1 MTTIS
6 SMNEYGALFLMSAIV
21 FGAFVSEDGA
31 TITAA
36 TLAASNLLDPRLA
49 FFSAFTGLWAGD
61 LGVYALSRRIGP
73 SFVRHRWFSGLVSKQ
88 SVDQHVPTGSEGRL
102 GLAVS
107 RFFPGT
113 RLPAY
118 VSAGFRRM
126 PIQVFLTITA
136 LTAVAWVLLIFLV
149 IGLIPSHAAVFQH
162 QLEIMS
168 LSGLTLFALLTLL
181 RKKVAIVRA
190 QMLLVVERI
199 RRWEF
204 WPAWLFY
211 IPVAGFCAWLGIR
224 FRGLALPTVANPSQ
238 KNGGIVGESK
248 FEILRTLTGT
258 SPEFTAD
265 AFLIAAGNE
274 SERYS
279 RLRKICDKNEIEFP
293 FVLKPDTGQRGAGFK
308 TIQSFEEAR
317 GYLAKVSAPL
327 VLQRYVHGPK
337 EAGIFYYRFPGEPR
351 GHIFG
356 ITRKE
361 FPSVVGDGVRTLREL
376 VKADPRARLISQTYL
391 KRFAAAA
398 GEVLEAGRSLRLVEA
413 GNHCQG
419 CIFLDGADLLT
430 EELLEVF
437 DAVSRKLPEFF
448 VGRYDIRYAS
458 DSELR
463 AGHNFKIIEL
473 NGAASEATNIY
484 DSSNSIWS
492 AYATLYQQWSIVYR
506 IGAENRRRGNRP
518 ARWWAVVKDW
528 LVFSSQALEFPM
540 AD

>member
-1 MTTIS
+1 
-6 SMNEYGALFLMSAIV
+6 MNEYGTLFLMAAII
-21 FGAFVSEDGA
+21 FGAFLSEDGA

-36 TLAASNLLDPRLA
+36 TLAASKLLDPRLA
-49 FFSAFTGLWAGD
+49 FVSAFAGLWAGD
-61 LGVYALSRRIGP
+61 LGMYALARSMGP
-73 SFVRHRWFSGLVSKQ
+73 ALVRHPWFARWFSKHNS
-88 SVDQHVPTGSEGRL
+88 DEGMRAQGEGQL
-102 GLAVS
+102 ALAVS

-118 VSAGFRRM
+118 LSAGFRRM
-126 PIQVFLTITA
+126 PLPSFLAITA
-136 LTAVAWVLLIFLV
+136 LTAAAWVFLAFSV
-149 IGLIPSHAAVFQH
+149 IRLAPLHAGSLAH
-162 QLEIMS
+162 ELEISS
-168 LSGLTLFALLTLL
+168 LVGLSLYASLTLL
-181 RKKVAIVRA
+181 RKLGPAVSARFS
-190 QMLLVVERI
+190 LLSERM

-238 KNGGIVGESK
+238 KNGGVVGESK
-248 FEILRTLTGT
+248 IEILRTLMET
-258 SPEFTAD
+258 SPELTAD
-265 AFLIAAGNE
+265 AFLIPAG
-274 SERYS
+274 SEWQRYC
-279 RLRKICDKNEIEFP
+279 RLREVCDENEIAFP

-308 TIQSFEEAR
+308 KIKSFEEAR

-327 VLQRYVHGPK
+327 VVQRYVPGPK
-337 EAGIFYYRFPGEPR
+337 EAGIFYYRFPGEER

-361 FPSVVGDGVRTLREL
+361 FPAVVGDGVRTVREL
-376 VKADPRARLISQTYL
+376 VEADSRARLISQTYL
-391 KRFAAAA
+391 RRFEAAAD
-398 GEVLEAGRSLRLVEA
+398 EVLEAGRSLTLVEA

-419 CIFLDGADLLT
+419 CIFLDGADLLK
-430 EELLEVF
+430 EELREAF
-437 DAVSRKLPEFF
+437 DAVSRKLPGFF
-448 VGRYDIRYAS
+448 VGRYDIRYES

-463 AGHNFKIIEL
+463 AGRNFKIIEL

-492 AYATLYQQWSIVYR
+492 AYATLYRQWEIVYR

-518 ARWWAVVKDW
+518 AVLWTVFKDW
-528 LVFSSQALEFPM
+528 LAFSSQAVKFPV

>member
-1 MTTIS
+1 MTSIFP
-6 SMNEYGALFLMSAIV
+6 MNDYGALLLMAAII
-21 FGAFVSEDGA
+21 FAAFISEDGA

-36 TLAASNLLDPRLA
+36 TLAASKLLDPRLA
-49 FFSAFTGLWAGD
+49 FVSAFAGLWAGD
-61 LGVYALSRRIGP
+61 VGMYALARSIGP
-73 SFVRHRWFSGLVSKQ
+73 SLVRHHWFARWLFKHGS
-88 SVDQHVPTGSEGRL
+88 DQGVRAQGEGQL
-102 GLAVS
+102 ALAVS

-118 VSAGFRRM
+118 LSAGFRRM
-126 PIQVFLTITA
+126 PLPTFLAITA
-136 LTAVAWVLLIFLV
+136 LTAAVWVLLTFLV
-149 IGLIPSHAAVFQH
+149 IRLAPSHAGSLAH
-162 QLEIMS
+162 ELEVLS
-168 LSGLTLFALLTLL
+168 LVGLSLYAMLTLL
-181 RKKVAIVRA
+181 RRLGPAASARFSVLSEK
-190 QMLLVVERI
+190 M

-211 IPVAGFCAWLGIR
+211 LPVAGFCAWLGIR
-224 FRGLALPTVANPSQ
+224 FRGLALPTIANPSQ
-238 KNGGIVGESK
+238 KNGGVVGESK
-248 FEILRTLTGT
+248 IEILRTLMET
-258 SPEFTAD
+258 SPELTAE
-265 AFLIAAGNE
+265 AFPIPAGDE
-274 SERYS
+274 EQRYT
-279 RLRKICDKNEIEFP
+279 RLREICAENAIEFP

-308 TIQSFEEAR
+308 KINFFGEAH

-327 VLQRYVHGPK
+327 VVQRYVPGPK
-337 EAGIFYYRFPGEPR
+337 EAGIFYYRFPGEER

-376 VKADPRARLISQTYL
+376 VEGDPRARLISQTYL

-398 GEVLEAGRSLRLVEA
+398 GEVLDAGRSLRLVEA

-448 VGRYDIRYAS
+448 VGRYDIRYES

-518 ARWWAVVKDW
+518 ATWWAVVKDW
-528 LVFSSQALEFPM
+528 LVFSSQAVEFPV

>member
-1 MTTIS
+1 MTS
-6 SMNEYGALFLMSAIV
+6 LPSMNEYGALFLMAAII
-21 FGAFVSEDGA
+21 FGAFISEDGA

-36 TLAASNLLDPRLA
+36 TLAASKLLDPRLA
-49 FFSAFTGLWAGD
+49 FVSAFAGLWAGD
-61 LGVYALSRRIGP
+61 VGMYALARSMGP
-73 SFVRHRWFSGLVSKQ
+73 SLVHHPWFARWFSKPGSGEG
-88 SVDQHVPTGSEGRL
+88 SRARSEGQL
-102 GLAVS
+102 ALAVS

-118 VSAGFRRM
+118 LSAGFRRM
-126 PIQVFLTITA
+126 PLPTFLAITA
-136 LTAVAWVLLIFLV
+136 LTAAAWVLLAFFV
-149 IGLIPSHAAVFQH
+149 IRLAPSHAGSLAH
-162 QLEIMS
+162 ELEVLS
-168 LSGLTLFALLTLL
+168 LVGLSLFASLTLL
-181 RKKVAIVRA
+181 RRLGPAASARFSA
-190 QMLLVVERI
+190 LSERI

-211 IPVAGFCAWLGIR
+211 LPVAGFCAWLGIR

-238 KNGGIVGESK
+238 KNGGVVGESK
-248 FEILRTLTGT
+248 SEILRTLMDT
-258 SPEFTAD
+258 SPELTAD
-265 AFLIAAGNE
+265 AFLIPAG
-274 SERYS
+274 SEWQRYS
-279 RLRKICDKNEIEFP
+279 RLREVCEENQIEFP

-308 TIQSFEEAR
+308 KLNSFEEAR

-327 VLQRYVHGPK
+327 VVQRYVPGPK
-337 EAGIFYYRFPGEPR
+337 EAGIFYYRFPGEPC

-376 VKADPRARLISQTYL
+376 VEADSRARLISETYL
-391 KRFAAAA
+391 KRFEETA
-398 GEVLEAGRSLRLVEA
+398 GEVLEAGRNLRLVEA

-430 EELLEVF
+430 EELREVF
-437 DAVSRKLPEFF
+437 DEVSRKLPGFF
-448 VGRYDIRYAS
+448 VGRYDIRYES

-463 AGHNFKIIEL
+463 AGQKFKIIEL

-492 AYATLYQQWSIVYR
+492 AYATLYRQWEIVYR

-518 ARWWAVVKDW
+518 AGLWAVFNDW
-528 LVFSSQALEFPM
+528 LAFSGRAAEFPV